1 MTWAYYLD
9 RVIFAVEFG
18 DAIPGVSKTFVFG
31 FIVGLVGCYKG
42 YTTENGTEGVGKAS
56 TSSVVVSSL
65 LILIFD
71 MFLVKLISLD
81 MASGEVMIEVIDLH
95 KSFNSNNVLDGISF
109 NVDEAENMIV
119 FGRSG
124 TGKSVLLK
132 CMIRLMEPDSGNIKI
147 HGKDVLQL
155 DIKELNEL
163 RKNIGFLF
171 QGAALYDSMSVREN
185 LEFPLIRNFDLAQKE
200 IDERVHFVL
209 EAVSLLEAIDKM
221 PSELSGGM
229 KKRIGLA
236 RSIITK
242 PKLMFYD
249 EPTTGL
255 DPITAKEISVLIIDL
270 QHQLKMTSVVVTHDL
285 LCAKIIAD
293 RAIVLDDGKIVKE
306 GSINDLVTSNDPFLK
321 NFFSDEIIENNGSKI

>member
-1 MTWAYYLD
+1 M
-9 RVIFAVEFG
+9 
-18 DAIPGVSKTFVFG
+18 
-31 FIVGLVGCYKG
+31 
-42 YTTENGTEGVGKAS
+42 
-56 TSSVVVSSL
+56 
-65 LILIFD
+65 
-71 MFLVKLISLD
+71 
-81 MASGEVMIEVIDLH
+81 MIEITDLH
-95 KSFNSNNVLDGISF
+95 KSFGDNKVLDGVSF

-132 CMIRLMEPDSGNIKI
+132 CMIRLLEPDSGSIKI
-147 HGKDVLQL
+147 QNKNVLQL

-163 RKNIGFLF
+163 RKDIGFLF

-185 LEFPLIRNFDLAQKE
+185 LEFPLIRNFNFDRKE
-200 IDERVHFVL
+200 IDERVNFVL

-270 QHQLKMTSVVVTHDL
+270 QHRLKMTSVVVTHDL

-293 RAIVLDDGKIVKE
+293 RAIVLEDGIIVKE
-306 GSINDLVTSNDPFLK
+306 GSINDLITSEDPLLK
-321 NFFSDEIIENNGSKI
+321 NFFSDEIFEINGSKK

>member
-1 MTWAYYLD
+1 M
-9 RVIFAVEFG
+9 VE
-18 DAIPGVSKTFVFG
+18 VTK
-31 FIVGLVGCYKG
+31 
-42 YTTENGTEGVGKAS
+42 
-56 TSSVVVSSL
+56 
-65 LILIFD
+65 
-71 MFLVKLISLD
+71 
-81 MASGEVMIEVIDLH
+81 LH
-95 KSFNSNNVLDGISF
+95 KSFDGNVVLDGVSF
-109 NVDEAENMIV
+109 VVEEAENMVV

-132 CMIRLMEPDSGNIKI
+132 CMIRLMEPDSGDIKI
-147 HGKDVLQL
+147 NGKDVLQMEL
-155 DIKELNEL
+155 KELNHL
-163 RKNIGFLF
+163 RKEIGFLF

-185 LEFPLIRNFDLAQKE
+185 LEFPLIRNFELDRKE
-200 IDERVHFVL
+200 IEERVHFVL

-229 KKRIGLA
+229 RKRIGLA

-255 DPITAKEISVLIIDL
+255 DPITSKEISVLIIDL
-270 QHQLKMTSVVVTHDL
+270 QHQLQMTSIVVTHDL

-293 RAIVLDDGKIVKE
+293 RAIVLEEGKIVKE
-306 GSINDLVTSNDPFLK
+306 GNINDLVTSKDPFLK

>member
-1 MTWAYYLD
+1 M
-9 RVIFAVEFG
+9 VE
-18 DAIPGVSKTFVFG
+18 IT
-31 FIVGLVGCYKG
+31 
-42 YTTENGTEGVGKAS
+42 
-56 TSSVVVSSL
+56 
-65 LILIFD
+65 
-71 MFLVKLISLD
+71 
-81 MASGEVMIEVIDLH
+81 DLH
-95 KSFNSNNVLDGISF
+95 KSFDSNVVLDGVSF
-109 NVDEAENMIV
+109 SVAEAENMIV

-132 CMIRLMEPDSGNIKI
+132 CMIRLMEPDAGNII
-147 HGKDVLQL
+147 IRGKDVLKL
-155 DIKELNEL
+155 NIKELNVL
-163 RKNIGFLF
+163 RKDIGFLF

-185 LEFPLIRNFDLAQKE
+185 LEFPLIRNFDLDQKE
-200 IDERVHFVL
+200 IVERVHFVL

-255 DPITAKEISVLIIDL
+255 DPITSKEISVLITEL
-270 QHQLKMTSVVVTHDL
+270 QHALKMTSIVVTHDL

-293 RAIVLDDGKIVKE
+293 RAIVLEDGKIVKE
-306 GSINDLVTSNDPFLK
+306 GSINDLTSSDDPLLK
-321 NFFSDEIIENNGSKI
+321 NFFSDEIIENNGSMK

>member
-1 MTWAYYLD
+1 M
-9 RVIFAVEFG
+9 VE
-18 DAIPGVSKTFVFG
+18 IT
-31 FIVGLVGCYKG
+31 
-42 YTTENGTEGVGKAS
+42 
-56 TSSVVVSSL
+56 
-65 LILIFD
+65 
-71 MFLVKLISLD
+71 
-81 MASGEVMIEVIDLH
+81 DLH
-95 KSFNSNNVLDGISF
+95 KSFNSNGVLDGISF
-109 NVDEAENMIV
+109 NVAEAENMVV

-132 CMIRLMEPDSGNIKI
+132 CMIRLLEPDSGDIKI
-147 HGKDVLQL
+147 QGKDVLKL
-155 DIKELNEL
+155 NIKELNEL
-163 RKNIGFLF
+163 RKDIGFLF

-185 LEFPLIRNFDLAQKE
+185 LEFPLIRNFNLDQKE

-229 KKRIGLA
+229 RKRIGLA

-255 DPITAKEISVLIIDL
+255 DPITSKEISVLINDL
-270 QHQLKMTSVVVTHDL
+270 QTPLKMTSIVVTHDL

-293 RAIVLDDGKIVKE
+293 RAIVLR
-306 GSINDLVTSNDPFLK
+306 
-321 NFFSDEIIENNGSKI
+321 